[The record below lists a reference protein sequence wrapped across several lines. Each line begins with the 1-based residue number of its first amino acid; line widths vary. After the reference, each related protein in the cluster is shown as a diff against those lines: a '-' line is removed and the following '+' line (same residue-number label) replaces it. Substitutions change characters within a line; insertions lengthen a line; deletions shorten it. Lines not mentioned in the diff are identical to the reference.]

1 MQDLRKD
8 LHASGRCP
16 ELAGLLSG
24 VQCEAPAGGYSDQK
38 VPEMREDFHF
48 LIQYPPLAEIL
59 PGMPEKACR
68 RIQENQPQSVN
79 VDDAKIKKW
88 YSCNATC

>member
-24 VQCEAPAGGYSDQK
+24 VQGEAPAGGYSDQK

-59 PGMPEKACR
+59 PGMPGKADSLKYEHEVHVQLW
-68 RIQENQPQSVN
+68 ISAEWTIWGLTV
-79 VDDAKIKKW
+79 
-88 YSCNATC
+88 Y